1 MRPQQRKQASISRL
15 AWNNSV
21 AVIGADLAGEI
32 AARMTAKALPVVGGC
47 PAMEPIAPALK
58 GKLEALRAIAN
69 RIGPDTWPGCK
80 AELFGVLDA
89 INK

>member
-1 MRPQQRKQASISRL
+1 
-15 AWNNSV
+15 
-21 AVIGADLAGEI
+21 
-32 AARMTAKALPVVGGC
+32 
-47 PAMEPIAPALK
+47 MESIAPALN

-69 RIGPDTWPGCK
+69 RIGPDTWPECK